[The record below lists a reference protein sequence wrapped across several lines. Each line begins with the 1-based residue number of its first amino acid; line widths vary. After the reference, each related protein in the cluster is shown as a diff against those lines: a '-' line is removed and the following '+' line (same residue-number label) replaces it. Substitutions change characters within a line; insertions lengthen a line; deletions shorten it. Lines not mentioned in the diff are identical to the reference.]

1 MDIIRE
7 LLDGGA
13 VVDRTIEG
21 EHGTALQ
28 IAIAHKHHLAEQ
40 LLREYGAA

>member
-1 MDIIRE
+1 M
-7 LLDGGA
+7 LLDQGA
-13 VVDRTIEG
+13 IVDRTIEG

-28 IAIAHKHHLAEQ
+28 VAIINKYHLAER